1 MIFASLRDVI
11 SLRLFVC
18 LQCSAALAAALANTA
33 ECINKLVSGF
43 DLSVASLAITIAEP
57 ATVIS
62 HHKLHFPNISGWMVV
77 IPCEA
82 RDNTYETRGVTCKA
96 RGITCKARGITCE
109 ARGII
114 APSALPYG
122 PL

>member
-18 LQCSAALAAALANTA
+18 LQCSPAITIAIANTA

-43 DLSVASLAITIAEP
+43 DLSVASIAITIAEP

-62 HHKLHFPNISGWMVV
+62 RHKLHFPSISGWMVV

-82 RDNTYETRGVTCKA
+82 R
-96 RGITCKARGITCE
+96 GITCEARIIPCETRGITCE
-109 ARGII
+109 ARGIT
-114 APSALPYG
+114 APGALPYG

>member
-1 MIFASLRDVI
+1 MR
-11 SLRLFVC
+11 
-18 LQCSAALAAALANTA
+18 CSPAIAAPIANTA

-62 HHKLHFPNISGWMVV
+62 RHKLHFPSISGWMVV

-82 RDNTYETRGVTCKA
+82 R
-96 RGITCKARGITCE
+96 GITCKARGIICE
-109 ARGII
+109 ARGIT
-114 APSALPYG
+114 APGALPYG
-122 PL
+122 PP

>member
-1 MIFASLRDVI
+1 M
-11 SLRLFVC
+11 FVC
-18 LQCSAALAAALANTA
+18 LRRSPALAAAIANTA

-43 DLSVASLAITIAEP
+43 DLSVASLVISIAEP

-62 HHKLHFPNISGWMVV
+62 RHKLHFPSISGWMVV

-82 RDNTYETRGVTCKA
+82 RDITCEMVVIPCEARGITCEA
-96 RGITCKARGITCE
+96 RGITCKARGIT
-109 ARGII
+109 
-114 APSALPYG
+114 APGALPYG